1 MWIELDK
8 DSKIPFY
15 IQIKEQIKRMIQEGL
30 LTEGEQLPTERELSE
45 TLNISRNTVST
56 AYEELK
62 RERIIDSS
70 PGRGTFV
77 AVSDKSLSI
86 KIPKDKIEKYGDIF
100 EQIISEALQDDLSL
114 DDIYGI
120 FKEKLKEKKKLLKKT
135 KIAFV
140 ECNYE
145 QLSYFSH
152 RLELGVGVN
161 IHSFLLDDIYKDIP
175 AFLRQI
181 KDVDFV
187 VTTFF
192 HLPEV
197 EKIVQGRKPVIAIS
211 LDPQIET
218 MVRIARIPEGSK
230 VALVCISDRFAERV
244 RKSLKNVDIT
254 NIELKHTT
262 TRDVKKLQKF
272 LKGVDA
278 IIVSPGRKRDVE
290 EIVKD
295 RDIPVIE
302 FVYVPDKGSIHNL
315 RMKIVKAQK
324 EKEKNGNQG

>member
-8 DSKIPFY
+8 NSKIPFY
-15 IQIKEQIKRMIQEGL
+15 IQIKEQIKKMIQEGM

-77 AVSDKSLSI
+77 ATSDKTLNI
-86 KIPKDKIEKYGDIF
+86 KIPKDKVKKYGAIF
-100 EQIISEALQDDLSL
+100 EKIIDEALQEDLSFDDLS
-114 DDIYGI
+114 GI
-120 FKEKLKEKKKLLKKT
+120 FKEKIKEKKKLLKKT
-135 KIAFV
+135 RLAFV

-175 AFLRQI
+175 GFLRQI
-181 KDVDFV
+181 RDMDLI

-197 EKIVQGRKPVIAIS
+197 EKIVSGKKPVMAIS

-218 MVRIARIPEGSK
+218 MVRIARLPEGAK
-230 VALVCISDRFAERV
+230 VSLVCISDRFAERV
-244 RKSLKNVDIT
+244 KKSLRNVNLT

-262 TRDVKKLQKF
+262 TKDIKKLQKF
-272 LKGVDA
+272 LKGSDA

-290 EIVKD
+290 AIVKD
-295 RDIPVIE
+295 KNIPIIE
-302 FVYVPDKGSIHNL
+302 FVYVPDKGSVHNL
-315 RMKIVKAQK
+315 RMKIIKVQR
-324 EKEKNGNQG
+324 EKEKNGS